1 MEELLKVKTDN
12 ERITLSARDLHE
24 FLEIGTEFRKWF
36 PRMCGYGFN
45 ENEDYQR
52 LYQKCPTLGGIQ
64 EVVDYQITIDM
75 AKEICMI
82 QRSDKGKQARQYF
95 LQLEKEWNTP
105 EKVMAR
111 ALLLANRNI
120 ESLTVANNSLK
131 IENKA
136 KDQQIAEL
144 KPKADYTDVILQ
156 NKSLVTITSIAKD
169 YGMSGS
175 ALNDKLH
182 RLGVQYKMS
191 GQWFLYSKYQDKG
204 YTHSQTQTIVHTD
217 GTTSVKM
224 NTKWTQKG
232 RLFLYELLK
241 RNDLIP
247 MIER

>member
-1 MEELLKVKTDN
+1 MSYPFNSDAVNSILLLKSLEAISKY
-12 ERITLSARDLHE
+12 EQLGCLSIYFKSL
-24 FLEIGTEFRKWF
+24 LVEIIYSTF
-36 PRMCGYGFN
+36 
-45 ENEDYQR
+45 
-52 LYQKCPTLGGIQ
+52 LGGIQ

-120 ESLTVANNSLK
+120 ESLTAANNSLK

-175 ALNDKLH
+175 VLNDKLH

>member
-1 MEELLKVKTDN
+1 MEELLKVTTDN

-24 FLEIGTEFRKWF
+24 FLEIGTEFAKWMQ
-36 PRMCGYGFN
+36 RMCEYGFN
-45 ENEDYQR
+45 EQIDYDVFV
-52 LYQKCPTLGGIQ
+52 KNDDNKKGGRPAT
-64 EVVDYQITIDM
+64 DYQITIDM

-120 ESLTVANNSLK
+120 ESLTAANNSLK

-241 RNDLIP
+241 RNDVIP

>member
-1 MEELLKVKTDN
+1 MEELLKVTTDN

-24 FLEIGTEFRKWF
+24 FLEIKTHFKDWF
-36 PRMCGYGFN
+36 PRMKEYGF
-45 ENEDYQR
+45 EEGVDFCSF
-52 LYQKCPTLGGIQ
+52 LSESTGGRPAT
-64 EVVDYQITIDM
+64 DYQITIDM

-120 ESLTVANNSLK
+120 ESLTAANNSLK

-232 RLFLYELLK
+232 RLLLYELLK